1 MRSTLSLFILLGVA
15 MIANG
20 QQMINTTTPLNQIG
34 SSFFENTGVTW
45 SIRGPNF
52 FANFGGAAPPP
63 FGNPDP
69 NSGLRTG
76 VGFSN
81 GRTSGNLGFTFAQGS
96 NRTLTS
102 SAPSVTTMNGV
113 PGSFTS
119 QTIRPFV
126 TGITPIVGDY
136 PRLGAIPGQ
145 GQEMSQAIQQA
156 QQADFQRRASASSK
170 ARHQKALEYFNR
182 GQRAEEEGNKKMAR
196 ANYRLALHSAAGPLR
211 MEVVKRMQ
219 ANGWTR

>member
-1 MRSTLSLFILLGVA
+1 
-15 MIANG
+15 
-20 QQMINTTTPLNQIG
+20 
-34 SSFFENTGVTW
+34 
-45 SIRGPNF
+45 
-52 FANFGGAAPPP
+52 
-63 FGNPDP
+63 
-69 NSGLRTG
+69 
-76 VGFSN
+76 
-81 GRTSGNLGFTFAQGS
+81 
-96 NRTLTS
+96 
-102 SAPSVTTMNGV
+102 MNGV

-136 PRLGAIPGQ
+136 PRFGAIPGQ
-145 GQEMSQAIQQA
+145 GQQMSQAIGA
-156 QQADFQRRASASSK
+156 QQAEFQRRATASHK

-196 ANYRLALHSAAGPLR
+196 ANYRLALRSAAGPLR

>member
-15 MIANG
+15 MVANG

-34 SSFFENTGVTW
+34 SSFYENTGVKW

-52 FANFGGAAPPP
+52 FANFGGAALPP

-96 NRTLTS
+96 NRTITS

-136 PRLGAIPGQ
+136 PRFGVIPAKDNKCPKPLEPSKRSFSDARLRRTRLGIKRHLSTSTAASGP
-145 GQEMSQAIQQA
+145 
-156 QQADFQRRASASSK
+156 RRK
-170 ARHQKALEYFNR
+170 ETRRWREQITGWRFTRQKGR
-182 GQRAEEEGNKKMAR
+182 
-196 ANYRLALHSAAGPLR
+196 
-211 MEVVKRMQ
+211 
-219 ANGWTR
+219 